1 MNGDIGSNTFL
12 DALVKAIEKAG
23 AYNTHDQV
31 PPAAILWPDSR
42 RDWEPILHLLSRKMP
57 VFSLGEY
64 SPKENRGP
72 AYWLRC
78 IIGKTI
84 SHDGLPAGDV
94 PVIYLPGYSREDV
107 RAVETSPREIQPLAE
122 LQYRGVIWSQRGGG
136 DWTILAFLKSPYG
149 GLEIPVGEDAETL
162 SALRRS
168 LEKLAGERVAALRHE
183 APIRAPFLNGLLQP
197 DDVKSVLRWLNDP
210 GMYREECT
218 EEEWGAFAA
227 VCNDRYGFHPQEES
241 PKAVAENLSRRDGQW
256 NEVWSRFTETP
267 ATYPQ
272 ISNLLRQTKPESTI
286 SLFPGPDSWSETWPQ
301 DNELAEQSLREKLRG
316 IGNLDLPSARQA
328 IKDLEGTHG
337 ERRSWVWSTLG
348 YSPLAK
354 CLEHLATMT
363 ELATRTRNGN
373 TIEEAV
379 QSYTDTGW
387 MVDLA
392 VLDALS
398 CIEKPEDLEAVRA
411 AVRTIY
417 RPWLEET
424 VRNFQEGVLNSN
436 GGPYESSQP
445 PDVTEGTCL
454 LFSDGLRFDIA
465 KRLSG
470 LLNARGVEA
479 SVFAGLSALPSVT
492 STAKPAILP
501 AASALQ
507 GGDGLDPI
515 VITTGQKV
523 DARVLRKV
531 MADQGFQILRTEDLG
546 DTSGR
551 AWMELGNIDSHG
563 HQSGWEI
570 AHLVGRELEVLG
582 ERIVSLLK
590 HGWQKVVLVTDHGWI
605 FMPGG
610 LPKSELHVHLTELRK
625 GRCARLKDGSHTS
638 HLVVPWMWDPDVR
651 IAVAPGIC
659 CFEAGKEYEHGG
671 LSPQECVIPFVVS
684 TMTTPSVTPKIDTVI
699 WSGLGLP
706 HCDSRTR
713 RWSLRRYTNQERGL
727 IDFLGKG
734 RETTWR

>member
-1 MNGDIGSNTFL
+1 MKCGAGS
-12 DALVKAIEKAG
+12 
-23 AYNTHDQV
+23 
-31 PPAAILWPDSR
+31 
-42 RDWEPILHLLSRKMP
+42 
-57 VFSLGEY
+57 
-64 SPKENRGP
+64 
-72 AYWLRC
+72 LR
-78 IIGKTI
+78 
-84 SHDGLPAGDV
+84 L
-94 PVIYLPGYSREDV
+94 
-107 RAVETSPREIQPLAE
+107 
-122 LQYRGVIWSQRGGG
+122 
-136 DWTILAFLKSPYG
+136 
-149 GLEIPVGEDAETL
+149 
-162 SALRRS
+162 
-168 LEKLAGERVAALRHE
+168 
-183 APIRAPFLNGLLQP
+183 
-197 DDVKSVLRWLNDP
+197 
-210 GMYREECT
+210 
-218 EEEWGAFAA
+218 
-227 VCNDRYGFHPQEES
+227 
-241 PKAVAENLSRRDGQW
+241 
-256 NEVWSRFTETP
+256 P

-316 IGNLDLPSARQA
+316 IGDLDLPSARQA

-398 CIEKPEDLEAVRA
+398 CIEKSEDLEAVRA

-424 VRNFQEGVLNSN
+424 VQNFQVGVLNSN

-470 LLNARGVEA
+470 LLNGRGVES

-570 AHLVGRELEVLG
+570 AHLVGRELEALG

-699 WSGLGLP
+699 WSGLACRIAIRGQDAGAFVDIRTKRG
-706 HCDSRTR
+706 DSST
-713 RWSLRRYTNQERGL
+713 SLVKGGKPLGDDSSVSL
-727 IDFLGKG
+727 IVDEEDCAGTAAFVVLTDSDGTVVTEG
-734 RETTWR
+734 HTVVGGT